1 MRLAAPD
8 GAPARAAGARP
19 TPPHALLAALRRRP
33 SALVAVAIVATA
45 AVLALLAPAIAPYAP
60 DVPVALGATPPSLAH
75 PLGTDGAS
83 RDVLSRMLHGARVS
97 LAVAAVA
104 TLVAALVGTAV
115 GAVAGFAGGRTDA
128 LLMRLVD
135 ALLAMPRVLVLIAV
149 FAVWP
154 GAPLSA
160 LVLLLGATSWFPL
173 RRLVRAQ
180 VRAATGREYATAARA
195 LGAGRL
201 RVLLRHVLPNAAGP
215 LVVASTLVAGDV
227 ILLEAG
233 LSFLGLGVQPPRASW
248 GNIVQDARDY
258 GFVHWW
264 TALFPGL
271 AITLVVVATNHLG
284 DVLRDAVDV
293 RQLPRP

>member
-1 MRLAAPD
+1 MSGGHRVA
-8 GAPARAAGARP
+8 
-19 TPPHALLAALRRRP
+19 PPHALLAL
-33 SALVAVAIVATA
+33 
-45 AVLALLAPAIAPYAP
+45 
-60 DVPVALGATPPSLAH
+60 
-75 PLGTDGAS
+75 
-83 RDVLSRMLHGARVS
+83 
-97 LAVAAVA
+97 
-104 TLVAALVGTAV
+104 
-115 GAVAGFAGGRTDA
+115 
-128 LLMRLVD
+128 
-135 ALLAMPRVLVLIAV
+135 PRVLVLIAV

-173 RRLVRAQ
+173 SRLVRTQ
-180 VRAATGREYATAARA
+180 VRAAAGREYATAARA

-233 LSFLGLGVQPPRASW
+233 LSFLGLGVQPPQASW

-271 AITLVVVATNHLG
+271 AIALVVTAANHLG

-293 RQLPRP
+293 RQLPPR